1 MNEGYIKMENI
12 KDGRTLETA
21 FIITDSSGEMTVG
34 IATMIEQM
42 FGGDDGS
49 YFILSETTLEKRE
62 TGRRYK
68 VLYVSDHNNVNH
80 KVFFEIG

>member
-1 MNEGYIKMENI
+1 ME
-12 KDGRTLETA
+12 KRDGRSPETA
-21 FIITDSSGEMTVG
+21 IIISDSSGEMTVS
-34 IATMIEQM
+34 IASMIERM

-62 TGRRYK
+62 NGHRYK